1 MFVVVEIKWHQY
13 IVKAWDTIVV
23 DNVWSEVETELV
35 IDNVCASFDEK
46 WEDVKVWAPYIKN
59 ASVLFKVVEN
69 KKWEKLRVLKF
80 KRKNR
85 YQKIQWF
92 RPHQTVLKVD
102 KINI

>member
-1 MFVVVEIKWHQY
+1 MFAVVEIKWHQY
-13 IVKAWDTIVV
+13 IVKSWDEIVV
-23 DNVWSEVETELV
+23 DNVWSDLENDFT
-35 IDNVCASFDEK
+35 IDKVCAIFDEK
-46 WEDVKVWAPYIKN
+46 WEDVKLWNPYLEN
-59 ASVLFKVVEN
+59 ANVLFKVLEN
-69 KKWEKLRVLKF
+69 KKWDKIKVLKF